1 MSSNNTT
8 NTHHS
13 VITPD
18 NHGSY
23 ITITS
28 AILLIGTVLVYF
40 LRLTVRFALGGQV
53 GSDDYLLTAGTVW
66 LSNMEL
72 SMRSLTRIDTR
83 LRPIGDRD
91 GVRQQWARTECQFNE

>member
-8 NTHHS
+8 NTPHS

-28 AILLIGTVLVYF
+28 AILLIGNVLVYF
-40 LRLTVRFALGGQV
+40 LRLTVRFAFGRHF
-53 GSDDYLLTAGTVW
+53 GSDDYLLTAGTV
-66 LSNMEL
+66 
-72 SMRSLTRIDTR
+72 
-83 LRPIGDRD
+83 
-91 GVRQQWARTECQFNE
+91 